1 MLNME
6 TQLPGLLDISAR
18 ELQKKVDYAARKTEK
33 AGALGQRATLLR
45 GRLARIDQRKRRLIS
60 FYQVF
65 LNGDRNA
72 RQPS

>member
-18 ELQKKVDYAARKTEK
+18 ELQKKVDYAARKIEK